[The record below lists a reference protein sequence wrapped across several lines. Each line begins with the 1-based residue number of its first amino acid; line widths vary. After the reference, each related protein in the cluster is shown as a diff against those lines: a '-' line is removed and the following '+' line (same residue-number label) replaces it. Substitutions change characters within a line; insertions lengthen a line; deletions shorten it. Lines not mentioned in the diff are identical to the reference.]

1 MNKSPNRDQ
10 QIQGIL
16 RRSGLLLLALAMAGC
31 AGTAVQPRPDIK
43 AMAKELDEIEA
54 VQLADQSRSEPVS
67 IEQATEK
74 LTQEVMEP
82 NEAQPVMK
90 LTLEEVRAA
99 ALANNLDLNVELI
112 APSIAAQSVEAER
125 AKFEPVFFGSAGY
138 ARTEFEDGNTV
149 SNRSY
154 DAGIDVPLDT
164 GGLITASAP
173 SADFDGVSEAAV
185 SVSYI
190 QSLLRG
196 AGTRINTDS
205 IRIAMYNKAGV
216 DAGTKLAAIR
226 IMGNADAAYWY
237 LYAAREALAVSREQ
251 YKRADDQLEH
261 ARDKVQAG
269 SAARIEITRAEAG
282 LAGRLDAVISTETA
296 VRDRE
301 RDLRRIMNRPDM
313 PLNAQ
318 VDILPLTEPDPKGL
332 DLDEEEL
339 VAAALENRMEL
350 VEREYLLAINDIGV
364 DQARNALLPELTL
377 DYTYAAGGRARR
389 MGGAFEN
396 IFDESS
402 QDHVIGLSAAIPLGN
417 QAAEVRFR
425 RARLQR
431 VRGEL
436 DRERV
441 KQQIC
446 QEVYDAVDGLRQNW
460 RRILAAEQGVVTALR
475 TYKVEQLQFQLGGRT
490 STEVL
495 NAASSL
501 AEAQLRRIS
510 AFAEYEIAQVRLA
523 RATGTLLGHDR
534 IRLEPVRL
542 DGK

>member
-1 MNKSPNRDQ
+1 MNKSPDPYRK
-10 QIQGIL
+10 IQGIV
-16 RRSGLLLLALAMAGC
+16 RRLGLLLLALAVAGC
-31 AGTAVQPRPDIK
+31 AGEEAAQRPDLK
-43 AMAKELDEIEA
+43 ALAEKLNEIEA
-54 VQLADQSRSEPVS
+54 VQLADQSKSEPVS

-99 ALANNLDLNVELI
+99 ALANNLDLKVELV
-112 APSIAAQSVEAER
+112 APSLAAQTVEAES

-149 SNRSY
+149 SGQSY
-154 DAGIDVPLDT
+154 NAGIDVPLET
-164 GGLITASAP
+164 GGSITVGTP
-173 SADFDGVSEAAV
+173 FADSDGVADAAV

-205 IRIAMYNKAGV
+205 IRIVTYEKARV
-216 DAGTKLAAIR
+216 DAFTKLAAIR
-226 IMGNADAAYWY
+226 ILGNADAAYWY
-237 LYAAREALAVSREQ
+237 LYAARKALEVSREQ
-251 YKRADDQLEH
+251 YKLAHNQLQH

-318 VDILPLTEPDPKGL
+318 MDILPMTEPDPKGL
-332 DLDEEEL
+332 GLDEEKL
-339 VAAALENRMEL
+339 VVAALENRMEL
-350 VEREYLLAINDIGV
+350 VEREYLLAVNDIGV
-364 DQARNALLPELTL
+364 EQARNALLPELTF
-377 DYTYAAGGRARR
+377 DYTYAAGGRSRR

-402 QDHVIGLSAAIPLGN
+402 QDHAIGLSAAIPLGN
-417 QAAEVRFR
+417 QAAEARFR

-431 VRGEL
+431 VRSEV

-441 KQQIC
+441 KQQIR

-501 AEAQLRRIS
+501 AEAQLRRIN

-534 IRLEPVRL
+534 VCLEPVRL
-542 DGK
+542 AGK